1 MSKHFLL
8 GKKNNGQVEEC
19 FFKGNPCLEKNIFQ
33 QSRKAMPVFVTIN
46 PSVLHKLMMHYF
58 LDVANVRA
66 LFSILKDQKSINPFL
81 NMVTFKGKCL

>member
-1 MSKHFLL
+1 
-8 GKKNNGQVEEC
+8 
-19 FFKGNPCLEKNIFQ
+19 
-33 QSRKAMPVFVTIN
+33 MPVFVTIN